1 LEFLGKTQ
9 GRFGKKKKKQE
20 SGRKKQRFSFV
31 TRDSLFG
38 IAEIDEVA

>member
-20 SGRKKQRFSFV
+20 SGRKKSQKAQKPQN
-31 TRDSLFG
+31 D
-38 IAEIDEVA
+38 A